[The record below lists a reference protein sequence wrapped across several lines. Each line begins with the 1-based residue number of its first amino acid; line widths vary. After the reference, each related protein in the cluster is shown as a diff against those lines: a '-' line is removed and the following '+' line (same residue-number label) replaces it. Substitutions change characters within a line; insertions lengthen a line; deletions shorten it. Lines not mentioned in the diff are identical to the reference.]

1 MCPLG
6 LVNSLSVIYGKDVSM
21 ESGGSVIS
29 TCGEQFQVDLWWEV
43 A

>member
-1 MCPLG
+1 VCPLG
-6 LVNSLSVIYGKDVSM
+6 LVNSLFVIYGQDVSM

-29 TCGEQFQVDLWWEV
+29 KCREQFRVDLWWEV

>member
-6 LVNSLSVIYGKDVSM
+6 LVNSLFVTYGQDVSM
-21 ESGGSVIS
+21 ESEESVIS
-29 TCGEQFQVDLWWEV
+29 KCRDKFQVDLWWEV